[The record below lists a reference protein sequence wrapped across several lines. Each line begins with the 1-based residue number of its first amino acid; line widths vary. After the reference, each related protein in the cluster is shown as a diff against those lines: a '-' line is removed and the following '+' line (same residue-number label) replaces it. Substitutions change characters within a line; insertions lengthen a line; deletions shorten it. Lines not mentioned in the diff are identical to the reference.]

1 MKLLQLTSI
10 PQCYLGKKRL
20 ERAIDVYK
28 KTVPGGSSDTFAITW
43 KPFYLDPT
51 LPPGRGIPVRE
62 RMAQKF
68 GADREAAITQRLAA
82 MGQGE
87 GICFTFSGKMGNTRD
102 AHRLVQLARTK
113 GGDTQDRLMSAMM
126 RGYFE
131 EGGDITSREELVKA
145 AVEAGIGEN
154 EASSWLEDGKGGEEV
169 DKEVEWAY
177 GHGISGVPH
186 FIVNGKYEI
195 SGAQD
200 VEAFVGELVRA
211 KGSA

>member
-1 MKLLQLTSI
+1 M
-10 PQCYLGKKRL
+10 
-20 ERAIDVYK
+20 
-28 KTVPGGSSDTFAITW
+28 
-43 KPFYLDPT
+43 
-51 LPPGRGIPVRE
+51 PVRE

-68 GADREAAITQRLAA
+68 GPEREAAITQRLAT
-82 MGQGE
+82 MGKGE

-102 AHRLVQLARTK
+102 AHRLVQLARIK

-131 EGGDITSREELVKA
+131 QGGDITSREELTAA
-145 AVEAGIGEN
+145 AVEAGIKKE

-169 DKEVEWAY
+169 DREVEWAY
-177 GHGISGVPH
+177 AKGISGVPH
-186 FIVNGKYEI
+186 FIVNDKYEI

-200 VEAFVGELVRA
+200 VEAFVAELVRA